1 MLQND
6 DQLSQTPAG
15 AGQPR
20 QPVQKSALP
29 RYRRLR
35 RAFILIPF
43 VAALVPLMIMA
54 AINYYQDAN
63 AYRSEN
69 RFAVSRLLSNTKRS
83 LQFAIEER
91 RALLSLIARS
101 RSLEDLSSDAKLMAV
116 LRDLRESFGDFVDLG
131 LIDSGGYQP
140 YYAGPYDLRGA
151 NYRDQPWFHEVSLR
165 GVYVSDVFM
174 GYRKFPHFVIATAR
188 EMEGGEFYVLRAT
201 IDTDLLNRQIF
212 SLELA
217 ERADMFIIN
226 KVGILQTAS
235 AFYGDVLDTANLTIP
250 PHLPDREVIHDQ
262 QHGGDRMT
270 MGFADIEGS
279 PFILVALLKHQAAF
293 KNWLYKRSGV
303 IWFLLVSI
311 VAILVVVSFRS
322 KHIISRLQESDTQRA
337 KVLHNI
343 EYTNKMA
350 TLGRLAASVAH
361 ELNNPLAIINEKAGL
376 ITDIALHVPE
386 FPEREKI
393 TELVNSITSSVD
405 RCARVTRRLLG
416 FGRRMGVRK
425 EQIDL
430 KSLVVDV
437 LDFQKTE
444 ASHRNIRIN
453 LTSEPDVSSIQS
465 DRGQLQQVFLNI
477 ISNAYA
483 AVDDGG
489 QIDIAIHQPNSNEV
503 AVTITDNG
511 RGIDED
517 DLKHIFEP
525 FFSTK
530 GEMGTGLGLSITRD
544 IVEKLG
550 GVIDV
555 SSDVGRGT
563 SFTVN
568 LPIEKVD

>member
-1 MLQND
+1 MLQTDN
-6 DQLSQTPAG
+6 QLDHPQA
-15 AGQPR
+15 ARNQPR
-20 QPVQKSALP
+20 QQGQEGGLP

-43 VAALVPLMIMA
+43 LAALVPLMIMA
-54 AINYYQDAN
+54 AINYYQDAS

-69 RFAVSRLLSNTKRS
+69 HFAVSRLLSNTKRS
-83 LQFAIEER
+83 LRFAIEER
-91 RALLSLIARS
+91 RALLSLIARG
-101 RSLEDLSSDAKLMAV
+101 RSLEDLSSDARLMAI
-116 LRDLRESFGDFVDLG
+116 LRDLRESFGDFVDIG
-131 LIDSGGYQP
+131 LIDSAGYQS
-140 YYAGPYDLRGA
+140 YYAGPYDLKGA
-151 NYRDQPWFHEVSLR
+151 NYRNQPWFHEVSLR

-188 EMEGGEFYVLRAT
+188 EMQGGEFYVLRAT

-212 SLELA
+212 SLELS

-226 KVGILQTAS
+226 RQGILQTAS
-235 AFYGDVLDTANLTIP
+235 AFYGDVLDTVNLSIP
-250 PHLPDREVIHDQ
+250 PHIPDREVIYDQ
-262 QHGGDRMT
+262 QYDEEPMII
-270 MGFADIEGS
+270 GFADIEGS
-279 PFILVALLKHQAAF
+279 PFVLVALLRHQAVF
-293 KNWLYKRSGV
+293 NHWLYRRSGV
-303 IWFLLVSI
+303 IWFLFVS
-311 VAILVVVSFRS
+311 VVTILVVVSLRS
-322 KHIISRLQESDTQRA
+322 KHIISRLQESDSHRA

-361 ELNNPLAIINEKAGL
+361 EINNPLAIINEKAGL
-376 ITDIALHVPE
+376 ITDIASHVPE
-386 FPEREKI
+386 FPEREKVVG
-393 TELVNSITSSVD
+393 LVNSITSSVD

-416 FGRRMGVRK
+416 FGRRMEVRK

-430 KSLVVDV
+430 KSLVIDV

-453 LTSEPDVSSIQS
+453 LTEEPDVSSIKS

-477 ISNAYA
+477 VGNAYA
-483 AVDDGG
+483 AVNDGG
-489 QIDIAIHQPNSNEV
+489 QIDIVISQPDRDEV

-511 RGIDED
+511 HGIAGE

-550 GVIDV
+550 GVIEV
-555 SSDVGRGT
+555 KSEVGKGT

-568 LPIEKVD
+568 LPVDKVD